1 MQHQPC
7 RCLIPIP
14 IFAIFLTIGLM
25 ILLAPQPV
33 RAQTPLTLQQAVEI
47 ALEKNPT
54 RKVALANQRVAA
66 AGIRKARSDLWPQ
79 LTFTESFTR
88 GNDPV
93 YVFGTKLRQRRFTLT
108 DFELARLN
116 TPTPLNN
123 FNTRLGAT
131 WNLFDFRESW
141 LGVARAQRLHA
152 AADRQLER
160 AEQELV
166 FRVVEAYFALLLA
179 QKNQQV
185 AQDAVRT
192 AQAILEYS
200 RARFEA
206 GLVVQSDVLSAQV
219 HAASRR
225 QELIRARNDVK
236 VAAAR
241 LNHELGVPAESRFD
255 PAEVLAERDLPTT
268 SLEEVVARAL
278 EQRPDLQGI
287 KQREAAQEKG
297 VAMAKAAFGPRV
309 DLFAGWEAD
318 NAAFLSNGGTHWLG
332 GVEVEFDL
340 FQGGAKRARLA
351 RERALRDRMAALRAT
366 ATSGVQ
372 LEARS
377 AYFDLEAARQQVE
390 VVRAAVAQARESL
403 RIIQDRYQAGLTT
416 ITDLLRAED
425 ATNRTQT
432 QYWET
437 VYRLHTSH
445 ANLEL
450 ATGTLNAGSPVVT
463 P

>member
-225 QELIRARNDVK
+225 QELIRARNDAK

-268 SLEEVVARAL
+268 SLEE
-278 EQRPDLQGI
+278 
-287 KQREAAQEKG
+287 G

>member
-1 MQHQPC
+1 MQRQS
-7 RCLIPIP
+7 RQSVILVRTLS
-14 IFAIFLTIGLM
+14 AMLTMGLM

-225 QELIRARNDVK
+225 QELIRARNDAK

-268 SLEEVVARAL
+268 SLEE
-278 EQRPDLQGI
+278 
-287 KQREAAQEKG
+287 G